1 MRRSLIEAVG
11 TACLMLTL
19 LASSVP
25 LAFSQDIDETLPLP
39 RWENEAPLQ
48 PMAEEP
54 GSQFN
59 SLLPSDPFANDPL
72 ELPPSGPRLSD
83 APPTL
88 MPGYSELGPTDL
100 SLFLRGSILQS
111 DSPKAAMPHP
121 TPVMDLR
128 DLPADILQGLT
139 DAPANEYV
147 MDPLNLIPEVT
158 RIDLDRLLEF
168 HAKESL
174 IHFYLLVIDTNQ
186 KLPDAATLD
195 HLAHGALTRQK
206 ACLAVYPLGEP
217 WRARILLSPSVHS
230 SVTAATLSE
239 LAADCIQDAHQAQ
252 QSSLQLQR
260 YTVRLSTR
268 LFWLE
273 KSLPIAS
280 AATSTTSLQE
290 IAGQTKSTSSPLIG
304 SKWIVPSLIAIA
316 GLLATILLTLI
327 LRKKRSRLAMTE
339 PTHVWILPDIEVTPR
354 LGGAFSGGASNMIS
368 FKS

>member
-1 MRRSLIEAVG
+1 MLALLISGVSWAYG
-11 TACLMLTL
+11 
-19 LASSVP
+19 
-25 LAFSQDIDETLPLP
+25 QGIDEALPLP
-39 RWENEAPLQ
+39 RWENDAPAQ
-48 PMAEEP
+48 AMAEEP
-54 GSQFN
+54 GNQFN
-59 SLLPSDPFANDPL
+59 SLLPNDPFANDPL
-72 ELPPSGPRLSD
+72 EFPASGPRLSD

-100 SLFLRGSILQS
+100 ALFLQGSILQT
-111 DSPKAAMPHP
+111 DRPTAALPHP

-128 DLPADILQGLT
+128 DLPTEILQSLK
-139 DAPANEYV
+139 DAPTNEYV
-147 MDPLNLIPEVT
+147 MDPKNLIPEVT
-158 RIDLDRLLEF
+158 RTDLDRLLEF
-168 HAKESL
+168 HAKDCQ

-206 ACLAVYPLGEP
+206 ACLAVYPMGEP

-260 YTVRLSTR
+260 YAVRLSTR

-273 KSLPIAS
+273 KTLPS
-280 AATSTTSLQE
+280 SSTATSSLSLQD
-290 IAGQTKSTSSPLIG
+290 IAGQTHPISNSLFQST
-304 SKWIVPSLIAIA
+304 WIVPSLIAMA
-316 GLLATILLTLI
+316 VLLTAICLTQ
-327 LRKKRSRLAMTE
+327 LLVKKRSRQLMTE
-339 PTHVWILPDIEVTPR
+339 PTHVWILPDLEVTPR
-354 LGGAFSGGASNMIS
+354 LGGAFSGGSSITVS

>member
-1 MRRSLIEAVG
+1 MRQKLTDLRAIGYLI
-11 TACLMLTL
+11 LTL
-19 LASSVP
+19 LASS
-25 LAFSQDIDETLPLP
+25 AGQSYGQNIDEVLPLP
-39 RWENEAPLQ
+39 RWDKEAPVQ
-48 PMAEEP
+48 PVAEEP

-100 SLFLRGSILQS
+100 SLFLHGSILQT
-111 DSPKAAMPHP
+111 DSPRAVMPHP
-121 TPVMDLR
+121 TPIMDLR
-128 DLPADILQGLT
+128 DLPMEILQSLT

-147 MDPLNLIPEVT
+147 MDPQNLIPEVT

-168 HAKESL
+168 HAKDCQ

-230 SVTAATLSE
+230 HVTAATLSE

-260 YTVRLSTR
+260 YAVRLSTR

-273 KSLPIAS
+273 KTLPSAS
-280 AATSTTSLQE
+280 IATSTTSLQE
-290 IAGQTKSTSSPLIG
+290 IASQINPASSTLIG
-304 SKWIVPSLIAIA
+304 SKWIVPSLLAIA

-327 LRKKRSRLAMTE
+327 LWKKRPRLAMTE